1 MGYRY
6 RVPQYSKMPLLLLSL
21 VCASSFNSRSTNEP
35 VLSPL
40 CRLFLLVFCHERKP
54 RTKRG
59 GRGRGRGLVL
69 QKAKR
74 ASNFEPNHFHEF
86 IEKFKKNE
94 QEGVKWGPKITA
106 KSKFS
111 CAPNGNNQ
119 RFTYGH
125 KLDHENDNIYRVNDD
140 GNRIYAS
147 SMFVPVH
154 KSLALRCLRECCSKD
169 GCLENFQTEK
179 LVYLSSKLDNTTK
192 KDHWVRLFQLELQ
205 KKYDGIL
212 KDFVKG
218 TIPNFVAFQNS
229 VVARE
234 QLIKELQAASY
245 TTNEQ
250 VAVFK
255 DMQHKL
261 LDLQLQVAGRSMSKD
276 DMVDQLFRHMRQVLE
291 QIKLSNKIVSCVDD
305 YGILLAAV
313 TGTLRM
319 IGGVPLFVFLF

>member
-1 MGYRY
+1 M
-6 RVPQYSKMPLLLLSL
+6 
-21 VCASSFNSRSTNEP
+21 
-35 VLSPL
+35 
-40 CRLFLLVFCHERKP
+40 
-54 RTKRG
+54 
-59 GRGRGRGLVL
+59 
-69 QKAKR
+69 
-74 ASNFEPNHFHEF
+74 
-86 IEKFKKNE
+86 
-94 QEGVKWGPKITA
+94 
-106 KSKFS
+106 
-111 CAPNGNNQ
+111 
-119 RFTYGH
+119 
-125 KLDHENDNIYRVNDD
+125 
-140 GNRIYAS
+140 
-147 SMFVPVH
+147 
-154 KSLALRCLRECCSKD
+154 
-169 GCLENFQTEK
+169 
-179 LVYLSSKLDNTTK
+179 
-192 KDHWVRLFQLELQ
+192 RLFQLELQ